1 MNESEMNN
9 SFGFTMK
16 LDDDAMM
23 KLLEESVMDDSD
35 VASEICE
42 GNKVKQECVNKLVD
56 DCLLKMI

>member
-1 MNESEMNN
+1 MNESEMN

-23 KLLEESVMDDSD
+23 KLLEESVMEDFD

-42 GNKVKQECVNKLVD
+42 GNVVKQECVNKLVD